1 MYGQAL
7 REVNEV
13 LENMDEKYTKLISPD
28 FMKMMIENIDWSYDF
43 KYDTNKKLDE
53 QLISDEAKT
62 ILSIIY
68 LRYFTTKEE
77 REKLTKILR
86 QNDIEEENFKRE
98 KYNVDKIF
106 EKEKNKN
113 INKQEIKT
121 TSLVKVPEKWYQKIF
136 NKIKSFFKHTK

>member
-1 MYGQAL
+1 
-7 REVNEV
+7 
-13 LENMDEKYTKLISPD
+13 
-28 FMKMMIENIDWSYDF
+28 MIA
-43 KYDTNKKLDE
+43 T
-53 QLISDEAKT
+53 
-62 ILSIIY
+62 IIY

>member
-77 REKLTKILR
+77 REKLTRILR

>member
-86 QNDIEEENFKRE
+86 QNDIEKENFKRE

-121 TSLVKVPEKWYQKIF
+121 TSFVKVPEKWYQKIF

>member
-28 FMKMMIENIDWSYDF
+28 FMRMMIENIDWSYDF

-86 QNDIEEENFKRE
+86 QNDIEKENFKRE

>member
-86 QNDIEEENFKRE
+86 QNDIEKENFKRE